1 MDPTLSVEFFT
12 KKFKNSAGSIGLSA
26 SFCEIF
32 GAGLLSRSKGL
43 VLLWQGSYS
52 LKMIKLHEFLWP
64 FRVFHDQSLS
74 VCSDSS
80 FKPII

>member
-1 MDPTLSVEFFT
+1 MGPTLNVEFFR
-12 KKFKNSAGSIGLSA
+12 KKIKSFSCIGLSA

-32 GAGLLSRSKGL
+32 GAGLPSRSKGL
-43 VLLWQGSYS
+43 VLLWRGSYS
-52 LKMIKLHEFLWP
+52 LKMIKSHDFLWP

-74 VCSDSS
+74 ICSDSS